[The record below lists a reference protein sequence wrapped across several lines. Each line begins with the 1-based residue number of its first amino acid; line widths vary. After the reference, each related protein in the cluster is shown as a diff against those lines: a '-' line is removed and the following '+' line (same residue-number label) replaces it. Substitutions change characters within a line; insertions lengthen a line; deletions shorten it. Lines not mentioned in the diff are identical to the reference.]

1 MLLKA
6 ALNSNLHKGH
16 PAPLTP
22 TSGSGQGS
30 PGAAPPAA
38 APPAVSNN
46 VKQRLKEYFIA
57 RNT

>member
-22 TSGSGQGS
+22 TGSSGQGS
-30 PGAAPPAA
+30 PGAPPAA